1 MRLFRVLAQ
10 GDRESSEQLNDVLAQ
25 IATNTDSH
33 KNAGHAVLY
42 ETVRA
47 IMTINSESGLRVL
60 GVNILGRFLLS
71 HDRNIRYTALNTLL
85 YTVKVCMCVRAC
97 VCVFVCVCVC
107 VLCVCVC
114 MCVCARVLCGCCDG
128 VYGGACV
135 LWLCDVCCGCVT
147 CAVVV

>member
-85 YTVKVCMCVRAC
+85 YTVKVGGGCG
-97 VCVFVCVCVC
+97 
-107 VLCVCVC
+107 
-114 MCVCARVLCGCCDG
+114 RVVSGEWGCC
-128 VYGGACV
+128 
-135 LWLCDVCCGCVT
+135 
-147 CAVVV
+147 VV

>member
-97 VCVFVCVCVC
+97 VRACVCVC
-107 VLCVCVC
+107 ACV
-114 MCVCARVLCGCCDG
+114 R
-128 VYGGACV
+128 V
-135 LWLCDVCCGCVT
+135 LWLCVGCVV
-147 CAVVV
+147 CVL